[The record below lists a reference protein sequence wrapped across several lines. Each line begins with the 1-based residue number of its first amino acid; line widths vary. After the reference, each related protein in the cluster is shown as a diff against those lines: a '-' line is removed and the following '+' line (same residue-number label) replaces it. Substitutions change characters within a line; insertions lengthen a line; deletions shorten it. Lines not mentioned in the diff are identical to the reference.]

1 VLLPVTDSE
10 GAMHI
15 ARKVAIAISR
25 LGMEHVASP
34 AGYVTASIG
43 VTSFAPGPDAESSD
57 LVEAADRAMYSAK
70 RKGRN
75 RIEMGVMVA
84 EDVGQTA

>member
-1 VLLPVTDSE
+1 
-10 GAMHI
+10 MHI

-25 LGMEHVASP
+25 LGLEHAASP

-43 VTSFAPGPDAESSD
+43 VTSFAPGPESEPSD

-75 RIEMGVMVA
+75 RIEMGGMVV
-84 EDVGQTA
+84 EDTRGKATYPVAG